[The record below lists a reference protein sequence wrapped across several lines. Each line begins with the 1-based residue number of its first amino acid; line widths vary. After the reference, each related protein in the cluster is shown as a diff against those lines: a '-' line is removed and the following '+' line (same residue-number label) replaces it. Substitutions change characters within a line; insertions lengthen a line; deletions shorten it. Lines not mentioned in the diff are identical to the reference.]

1 MTEDSRVGMSQ
12 VPLIDVDNIRVER
25 DNTLILDS
33 CSWRVNAGENWVVF
47 GPNGA
52 GKTSLLNVIQGYLW
66 PSSGVTRVFGG
77 TLGNGVDVR
86 EMRKTMPVVS
96 ESVRRMIHDH
106 LTGLEVLVTGA
117 RAHLNIFDVPTAE
130 ELEKARGVADVTG
143 VTPLLDKAFSVMSTG
158 ERQRVLIA
166 RALMADP
173 RVVILDEPCTG
184 LDLAGREWVLHSI
197 ESIYKSASHASL
209 LFTTHHVEEIAEG
222 FTHALL
228 IGGGRVFAAGP
239 IETVFTSEN
248 LSELFQIPLTIGR
261 KDGRWSARASVAD

>member
-1 MTEDSRVGMSQ
+1 MEMPQAV
-12 VPLIDVDNIRVER
+12 LIDVENVTVER
-25 DNTLILDS
+25 DSTVILDS
-33 CSWRVNAGENWVVF
+33 CSWRVKAGENWVIF

-77 TLGNGVDVR
+77 TLGDGVDVR

-96 ESVRRMIHDH
+96 ESVRLMIHHH
-106 LTGLEVLVTGA
+106 LTGLEILVTGA
-117 RAHLNIFDVPTAE
+117 RAHLNIFSEPTPA
-130 ELEKARGVADVTG
+130 ELEKAHAVAQATG
-143 VTPLLDKAFSVMSTG
+143 VLSLLEKPFSVMSTG
-158 ERQRVLIA
+158 ERQRVLIT

-173 RVVILDEPCTG
+173 RAVILDEPCTG
-184 LDLAGREWVLHSI
+184 LDLAGREWVLQSI
-197 ESIYKSASHASL
+197 ESIYNSPAPPSL

-248 LSELFQIPLTIGR
+248 LSSLFKIPLTVGKR
-261 KDGRWSARASVAD
+261 DGRWTARAR